1 MSFVETIAGLI
12 MLLFGAEFLVRG
24 AVALARRLKVSPM
37 VIGLTIVAYGTTA
50 PELVVSLK
58 AALIGAP
65 GIAVGNVV
73 GSNIANILL
82 ILGTSAVIF
91 PIVCKPR
98 GLIRDGAVVGIVA
111 VFFALLG
118 LGGVITPWH
127 GIPMLAALVA
137 FSVYAFITERRGGA
151 AAELHERESAEFDD
165 VPQALWLTLLSIL
178 GGLASIIYGAQLL
191 LTGAIDL
198 ARMFGVSEAVI
209 GLTLVAIGTSLP
221 ELATA
226 VVAAYRRHS
235 DVALGNVLGANIY
248 NILGIMGVVSV
259 ITPITIPAQMIAFDL
274 WVLVAV
280 TGVLLTAI
288 FAARGISR
296 PLGIGFLMLYACY
309 IGIEYYGVG
318 AVVPGLG

>member
-1 MSFVETIAGLI
+1 MSFVLTIAGLI

-58 AALIGAP
+58 AALIGAT

-91 PIVCKPR
+91 PIVCQPR
-98 GLIRDGAVVGIVA
+98 KLIRDGAVIGAVA

-127 GIPMLAALVA
+127 GIPMLAALVG
-137 FSVYAFITERRGGA
+137 FSVYAYISERRGGG
-151 AAELHERESAEFDD
+151 AAEMHEHEEAEFED
-165 VPQALWLTLLSIL
+165 VPQALWLTLLSII
-178 GGLASIIYGAQLL
+178 GGVACVVLGAQLL
-191 LTGAIDL
+191 LDGAIEL

-235 DVALGNVLGANIY
+235 DVALGNVLGANLY

-259 ITPITIPAQMIAFDL
+259 ITPITIPAQMVAFDL
-274 WVLVAV
+274 WVMVAV
-280 TGVLLTAI
+280 TFALLIAL

-296 PLGIGFLMLYACY
+296 PLGIGFLAAYGAY
-309 IGIEYYGVG
+309 VWVEYYGVG
-318 AVVPGLG
+318 ALIAV

>member
-1 MSFVETIAGLI
+1 MSFVLTIAGLI
-12 MLLFGAEFLVRG
+12 LLLFGAEFLVRG

-82 ILGTSAVIF
+82 VLGTSAVIF

-98 GLIRDGAVVGIVA
+98 VLIRDGTVMGVVAIL
-111 VFFALLG
+111 FALLG

-127 GIPMLAALVA
+127 GIPMLAALVVI
-137 FSVYAFITERRGGA
+137 SIYAYIAERRGGA
-151 AAELHERESAEFDD
+151 AAEIHEHEEAEFEDL
-165 VPQALWLTLLSIL
+165 PQALWLTLLSII
-178 GGLASIIYGAQLL
+178 GGITSVVLGAQLL
-191 LTGAIDL
+191 LDGALDL

-226 VVAAYRRHS
+226 AMAAYRRHP
-235 DVALGNVLGANIY
+235 DVALGNVLGANLY

-259 ITPITIPAQMIAFDL
+259 VTPITIPAQMVAFDL

-280 TGVLLTAI
+280 TFILLIAL

-296 PLGIGFLMLYACY
+296 PLGIGFLVVYGVYLWV
-309 IGIEYYGVG
+309 EYYGVG
-318 AVVPGLG
+318 ALMTV